1 VGVNPSATRLPSA
14 ANKKPSCV
22 LYEQQKGQLQAILQ
36 AVQNEALEWK
46 LGTVQLWDPTPFV
59 RQMLTEIDIVHQIVE
74 REEEGIASGLWY
86 DEKGRITDNGPLWLN
101 NEYYAWC

>member
-1 VGVNPSATRLPSA
+1 VL
-14 ANKKPSCV
+14 

-36 AVQNEALEWK
+36 AAQNEALEWK

-74 REEEGIASGLWY
+74 REKERITSGLWY
-86 DEKGRITDNGPLWLN
+86 DKKGRVTDNGPLWLN

>member
-1 VGVNPSATRLPSA
+1 
-14 ANKKPSCV
+14 
-22 LYEQQKGQLQAILQ
+22 
-36 AVQNEALEWK
+36 
-46 LGTVQLWDPTPFV
+46 
-59 RQMLTEIDIVHQIVE
+59 LTEIDIVHQIVE